1 MPVTGYQSTT
11 VPITMLSG
19 IVVIFVLL
27 CVVCGQDG
35 DCTGAMEC
43 RDQQDCKNFLQE
55 KDMLRLVDRKTEEY
69 RATLSHLKSLICNKR
84 EKKVCC
90 ELSESEEDIKCSN
103 GRECLLVEHCP
114 LFQLERSQ
122 LNFIE
127 KGSQEYQQKLT
138 EIKALMC
145 NRKKMK
151 VCCFKIFLDTVKTNS
166 S

>member
-1 MPVTGYQSTT
+1 
-11 VPITMLSG
+11 MLSG

-35 DCTGAMEC
+35 DCTGDMEC

-90 ELSESEEDIKCSN
+90 DPELSESEEDIKCSN

-127 KGSQEYQQKLT
+127 KGSQDYQQKLT
-138 EIKALMC
+138 EIKTLVC
-145 NRKKMK
+145 NKKNMK
-151 VCCFKIFLDTVKTNS
+151 VCCFKIFSDTKKSNS